1 MFAKLR
7 IHQRLTLAIV
17 APILVLV
24 GLAGYDLKAK
34 WDVRSEMARMVPLA
48 KDGANL
54 SRLVHELQRERGTSS
69 VVLSSK
75 GAQMRDDLDAQRKSS
90 DAYREAALASLKR
103 LSALE
108 NSELRDAAAKSEA
121 ALGELNGR
129 RSEIDA
135 LAIAPPASI
144 AFYSRLIAALLE
156 TAGEIGSATHD
167 GDLSPAV
174 AAYVNFTQGKER
186 AGLERAQVAGG
197 LSAGKFELPVYDRV
211 IELVAA
217 QQAYVTAFLSMATP
231 AQREF
236 YQKTLSGT
244 AVEAVTG
251 MRQTIADGGLH
262 GEVGGLQA
270 KVWYDAATA
279 RIDLLKVVEDR
290 LADDLL
296 KLAAAKEASA
306 SEAFLAL
313 AGLVL
318 AALVASIAVV
328 FVMARSITRPLAS
341 LSRTMNSLAEGNTG
355 VAIDGIDR
363 GDEIGGMARSVGFF
377 KENLIKSRDLAAS
390 EAEAINQRAA
400 RAARVGE
407 LTARF
412 DTDIAALLGS
422 VTAASSQLQSTATSM
437 NATAAE
443 TSTRASTAAVASGEA
458 LSNVQAVA
466 AATEELSSSVV
477 EIGRQATESSK
488 IAHKAV
494 AEAQRTNQTVQSLS
508 SGAERIGDV
517 VKLINEIAS
526 QTNLLALNATIEAA
540 RAGEAGR
547 GFAVVA
553 AEVKSLAEQTAK
565 ATEEIKA
572 QIASIQATSSEAA
585 SAIQAFTGTIGE
597 ISEIASSIA
606 GAVEEQASATQE
618 IARNVQQ
625 AAQGTQEI
633 SVNISGVTNV
643 ANDAGAAAN
652 QVLSASEELS
662 RQSATMRRQVEDFIG
677 SIKVA

>member
-1 MFAKLR
+1 MFAKLK
-7 IHQRLTLAIV
+7 IHQRLALAIV
-17 APILVLV
+17 APILVLI
-24 GLAGYDLKAK
+24 GLAGYDLKTK
-34 WDVRSEMARMVPLA
+34 WDVHSEMARMVPLA
-48 KDGANL
+48 EDSANL

-69 VVLSSK
+69 VVLSSE
-75 GAQMRDDLDAQRKSS
+75 GAQMRDDLDAQRKRS
-90 DAYREAALASLKR
+90 DTYREAASASLKR

-108 NSELRDAAAKSEA
+108 NGELRDAAAKSEA

-135 LAIAPPASI
+135 LAIRPPASI
-144 AFYSRLIAALLE
+144 TFYSRLIAALLE

-167 GDLSPAV
+167 ADLSPAV

-197 LSAGKFELPVYDRV
+197 LSAGKFELPSYDRV

-217 QQAYVTAFLSMATP
+217 QQAYLAAFLAMATP

-244 AVEAVTG
+244 VVQAVTA
-251 MRQTIADGGLH
+251 MRQTIADGGLA
-262 GEVGGLQA
+262 GEVRGLQA

-279 RIDLLKVVEDR
+279 RIDLLKVIEDR
-290 LADDLL
+290 LTDDLV
-296 KLAAAKEASA
+296 KLAAAKEAGASA
-306 SEAFLAL
+306 ALLTL

-318 AALVASIAVV
+318 AALAASIVVV

-341 LSRTMNSLAEGNTG
+341 LSRTMNALAGGNVD

-363 GDEIGGMARSVGFF
+363 GDEIGGMAGSVRFF
-377 KENLIKSRDLAAS
+377 KENLIKSRELAAT

-422 VTAASSQLQSTATSM
+422 VASASTELQATATSM
-437 NATAAE
+437 NTTAAE
-443 TSTRASTAAVASGEA
+443 TSHRAKTAAAATGVA
-458 LSNVQAVA
+458 LTNVQAVA
-466 AATEELSSSVV
+466 AATEELSSSVA
-477 EIGRQATESSK
+477 EIGRRAADSSRIAREGVEQAE
-488 IAHKAV
+488 
-494 AEAQRTNQTVQSLS
+494 RTNQTVQSLS
-508 SGAERIGDV
+508 SAAEKIGDV

-553 AEVKSLAEQTAK
+553 AEVKSLAEQTAR
-565 ATEEIKA
+565 ATGEIRA
-572 QIASIQATSSEAA
+572 QIGSIQAASGDAA
-585 SAIQAFTGTIGE
+585 GAIRAITTTITG
-597 ISEIASSIA
+597 ISEIAASIA
-606 GAVEEQASATQE
+606 SAVEEQAAATQE

-625 AAQGTQEI
+625 AAQGTLEI
-633 SVNISGVTNV
+633 SDNISGVTNV

-652 QVLSASEELS
+652 QVLGASEELS
-662 RQSATMRRQVEDFIG
+662 RQSETMRHQVENFIG
-677 SIKVA
+677 NIKAA